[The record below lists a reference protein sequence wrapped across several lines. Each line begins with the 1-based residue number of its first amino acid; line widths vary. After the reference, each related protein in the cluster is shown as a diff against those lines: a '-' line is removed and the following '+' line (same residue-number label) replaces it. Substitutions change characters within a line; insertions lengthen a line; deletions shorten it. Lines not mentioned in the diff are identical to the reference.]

1 MMTNILALNGN
12 CLNLHDLVAV
22 AANTDPEAEGFITVK
37 IDDAAWPGIRESRKR
52 IEEVLQANAP
62 VYGVNTGFGK
72 LAEVAISS
80 DDASELQV
88 NLLRS
93 HACAVGAPLP
103 VETVRAMMLL
113 RANALSKG
121 YSGIRTATLQLLV
134 DCLNR
139 GIHPYV
145 PSQGSLGA
153 SGDLAPLAH
162 LSLLLIGEGDAYY
175 QGELMPGALALE
187 KAGLKPVELEA
198 KEGLAL
204 INGTQAMTGIGSL
217 ALFRAWKLADFA
229 DGVAALT
236 MEALQG
242 IRDVFHEE
250 LHMLRP
256 HSGQLETARRMRAWL
271 DGSKLTTSQG
281 ELRVQDA
288 YSLRCIPQ
296 VHGASRQSLDH
307 VQSVMQVEWNAATDN
322 PLVLTDL
329 GQILSGG
336 HFHGQPVAL
345 VMDFMKI
352 AVAELANISERRC
365 ERLVNPLLNGLPA
378 FLARTP
384 GLSSGLMILQ
394 YVAASLVSENKVL
407 AHPASVDS
415 IPSSGNQED
424 HVSMGTTAARQADQI
439 VGNAARVL
447 AIEAI
452 AACEAIAIQ
461 GFYDRLSPATKA
473 LYDWVRERVA
483 PVREDRSLSAEIER
497 VAQDMISLHA
507 EHGLLE
513 GLRVK

>member
-1 MMTNILALNGN
+1 MMNELMLSGN
-12 CLNLHDLVAV
+12 DLTLQDVIAV
-22 AANTDPEAEGFITVK
+22 AGHDNPDHADFIFVQV
-37 IDDAAWPGIRESRKR
+37 DDKAWPGIYESRRR
-52 IEEVLQANAP
+52 IEAVLEKKAP

-72 LAEVAISS
+72 LAEVAISAE
-80 DDASELQV
+80 DASELQV

-93 HACAVGAPLP
+93 HACAVGDPLP
-103 VETVRAMMLL
+103 VATVRAMMLL
-113 RANALSKG
+113 RANALAKG
-121 YSGIRTATLQLLV
+121 YSGIRPETLQLLL
-134 DCLNR
+134 DCLNH

-162 LSLLLIGEGDAYY
+162 LSLLLIGEGRVHYR
-175 QGELMPGALALE
+175 GEWIAGAQAL
-187 KAGLKPVELEA
+187 KMAGLNPVKLAA

-217 ALFRAWKLADFA
+217 ALYRAQKLANFA

-236 MEALQG
+236 MEALRG
-242 IRDVFHEE
+242 IHDVFLQE
-250 LHMLRP
+250 LHALRP
-256 HSGQLETARRMRAWL
+256 HSGQVENAGRMRAWL
-271 DGSKLTTSQG
+271 QGSLLTTAQG

-307 VQSVMQVEWNAATDN
+307 VHTVMQVELNAATDN
-322 PLVLTDL
+322 PLVLPEID
-329 GQILSGG
+329 QILSGG

-365 ERLVNPLLNGLPA
+365 ERLVNPMLSGMPA

-439 VGNAARVL
+439 ISNSARVL

-452 AACEAIAIQ
+452 AAAEAITIQ
-461 GFYDRLSPATKA
+461 GFHDRLAPATKSLFEWIRA
-473 LYDWVRERVA
+473 RVA
-483 PVREDRSLSAEIER
+483 PVQEDRSLGQDIEQ
-497 VAQDMISLHA
+497 VANDLLSL
-507 EHGLLE
+507 LDSCPDVVVDRL
-513 GLRVK
+513 